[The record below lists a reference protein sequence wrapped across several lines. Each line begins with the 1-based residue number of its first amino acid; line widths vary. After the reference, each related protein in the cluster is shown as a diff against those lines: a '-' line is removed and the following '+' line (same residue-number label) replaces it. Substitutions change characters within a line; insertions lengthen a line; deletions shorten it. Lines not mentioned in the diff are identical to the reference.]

1 MILSSLEPTNCCHWQ
16 DSQTQAA
23 EEEGLREV
31 AAEVAAEVEVEADVE
46 AEEEGALAVGVVLAE
61 AAVEGKSVPFI
72 HCLL

>member
-23 EEEGLREV
+23 EEEGLR
-31 AAEVAAEVEVEADVE
+31 EVAAEVEVEADVE